1 MPKVS
6 LRDRLLKQR
15 LSMTGEACLQLSL
28 RVQDTLIAAPEFE
41 AAASLALYSPIRNE
55 VFTEKLFEAARAC
68 GKRVAYP
75 RMRGTHLEF
84 LEVEALTALSPGRMG
99 VLEPAQGGGIPLD
112 ELELLVLP
120 GVGFDRH
127 GHRLGYGQ
135 GFYDRLLGHAP
146 RRPVLAGLAYEEQV
160 VERLPRDP
168 HDVCIDLLVT
178 EMHLWRMVER
188 R

>member
-15 LSMTGEACLQLSL
+15 QSMAGETCLQLSL
-28 RVQDTLIAAPEFE
+28 RAQDNLIAASEFK
-41 AAASLALYSPIRNE
+41 AATSLALYSPIRNE
-55 VFTEKLFEAARAC
+55 VFTEKLFEAARTR

-75 RMRGTHLEF
+75 RMRGDHLDF
-84 LEVEALTALSPGRMG
+84 LVVERLEALVPGRMG
-99 VLEPAQGGGIPLD
+99 VLEPAGGEMVPPEDLD
-112 ELELLVLP
+112 LMVLP

-127 GHRLGYGQ
+127 GHRLGYGR
-135 GFYDRLLGHAP
+135 GYYDRLLGHAP
-146 RRPVLAGLAYEEQV
+146 RRPLLAGLAFEEQV

-178 EMHLWRMVER
+178 EMHLWRVTEHR
-188 R
+188 